1 VVASPRASFGRAG
14 RNRDDGGMSD
24 VSPPASG
31 SAPGPSSPARV
42 HGDARRLAA
51 GLRVAAS
58 TLAVPAL
65 LVGVGALVG
74 FVVLGAIAAV
84 ALTDGGTIARWVLLG
99 LAVVGLGV
107 TASFLFRV
115 RATWN
120 ASRDIDALASDIV
133 GLVDLRPTAMAVLAD
148 LADLTSQDGGLR
160 VVSRAR
166 ALWRV
171 LRRLDISE
179 HTAGFDHARWFV
191 PPDVG
196 ETWFRAQ
203 LVTWGGLGAWVLVP
217 LITAARLA
225 GWL

>member
-1 VVASPRASFGRAG
+1 
-14 RNRDDGGMSD
+14 MSD
-24 VSPPASG
+24 VPPPAAG
-31 SAPGPSSPARV
+31 SAPGPSQPARV
-42 HGDARRLAA
+42 PADARRLAV

-58 TLAVPAL
+58 TLVVPAL

-74 FVVLGAIAAV
+74 FVVLGAIGAA
-84 ALTDGGTIARWVLLG
+84 ALMAGSTIAGWVLLG

-107 TASFLFRV
+107 TASFLV
-115 RATWN
+115 RAHATWS
-120 ASRDIDALASDIV
+120 ASRDTDALATDIIR
-133 GLVDLRPTAMAVLAD
+133 LVDLRPTAMAVLAD

-171 LRRLDISE
+171 LRRLDIGE

-203 LVTWGGLGAWVLVP
+203 LVTWGGLVAWVLVP
-217 LITAARLA
+217 LITVARLA
-225 GWL
+225 GWLGATSEG

>member
-1 VVASPRASFGRAG
+1 
-14 RNRDDGGMSD
+14 MSD
-24 VSPPASG
+24 VSPHATGASPG
-31 SAPGPSSPARV
+31 SGRPARV
-42 HGDARRLAA
+42 SADALRLAA
-51 GLRVAAS
+51 GLRIAAS
-58 TLAVPAL
+58 TLVVPAL

-74 FVVLGAIAAV
+74 FVVLGAIGAA
-84 ALTDGGTIARWVLLG
+84 ALTEGGTIARWVLLG
-99 LAVVGLGV
+99 LACVGLGV
-107 TASFLFRV
+107 TTSFLMRV
-115 RATWN
+115 RATWA
-120 ASRDIDALASDIV
+120 ASRDTDALATDII

-171 LRRLDISE
+171 LRRLDIGE

-196 ETWFRAQ
+196 DTWFRAQ
-203 LVTWGGLGAWVLVP
+203 LVTWGGLGAWVLIP